1 MNPVTSLSD
10 LRKNV
15 FPTGKSPET
24 FRSEIRFYDDSSDT
38 MRGTVIRPGCKNW
51 LWPLTQ
57 KVSIWWPNDTQ
68 TIISRITSRAAEL
81 HITMGRSNKK
91 RKILLCIGICSASS
105 FKQMNHFIQI
115 EDLNALLCVMT
126 ENMTRDIQSF
136 IQKLQA
142 FGCCCIQ
149 MDPDI
154 DGTNPRS
161 SYCARI
167 TVNQD
172 FGVEFVS
179 YALNLDGVS
188 PSS

>member
-1 MNPVTSLSD
+1 MILPTPRVALSSCQVVKTGSDRQHKRSVFDD
-10 LRKNV
+10 LMTLKQ
-15 FPTGKSPET
+15 S
-24 FRSEIRFYDDSSDT
+24 
-38 MRGTVIRPGCKNW
+38 
-51 LWPLTQ
+51 
-57 KVSIWWPNDTQ
+57 
-68 TIISRITSRAAEL
+68 ISRITSRAAEL

-91 RKILLCIGICSASS
+91 RKILLCMSTCLASS

-115 EDLNALLCVMT
+115 EDLNVLLCVMT
-126 ENMTRDIQSF
+126 ENMTTDIQSF
-136 IQKLQA
+136 VQKLQA

-172 FGVEFVS
+172 FGAEFVS